1 MRPALLIAACLL
13 AGGCET
19 PDDAGTA
26 APSEN
31 GLATIAR
38 IQGSGPRSPLEGQTV
53 TVEAVVAGKFNGLG
67 GVFLQSER
75 DDGDPATAEGLFLP
89 RDSRAE
95 PRLAVG
101 HRVRVTGA
109 VRELGEDGVTLTT
122 LEASDVKVLSKGRER
137 TPVPALE
144 LSSPP
149 ASAADWE
156 RYEGMRLRISGL
168 GITGHHALMQYGELL
183 ASFGGTLANPTE
195 FSAPVPG
202 DRTIADQNA
211 RRRLV
216 LDDGRTTRN
225 PERLWFLP
233 ALPNDA
239 APLRIGSRLGPV
251 EGVLDQRF
259 GDYRLQL
266 VAPLE
271 IVEQAPRPPAPQVS
285 GDRRVAG
292 FNVLNLFNGNGH
304 GGGFP
309 TGRGAASLAEYRRQ
323 QAKLVA
329 VVQALNPDL
338 AALMELENDGY
349 GPKSSIA
356 QFVAALNAAGP
367 HRDWRFVDAG
377 EGPGDNPIRVGLI
390 YRAGRFSPVGPA
402 VTLTEGPFADRSRA
416 PLVQAFRAGKGPV
429 FVVAANHFKSKGGC
443 DDAGQG
449 DTDAGDGQ
457 ACFNATRVASA
468 RRLHEWLAT
477 DPTGTAPIG
486 HLLIGDLNAHTQE
499 DPLRLLRELGWRDAL
514 PVGVAPRVPGEGQAP
529 GREQPHTYVYDGQA
543 GRLDHALLDTG
554 LAPRLR
560 QAEVW
565 HNSADELELFDYR
578 RDRDDD
584 AWRASDHDPILL
596 GLDLADGGI

>member
-1 MRPALLIAACLL
+1 MRLALMTAACLL
-13 AGGCET
+13 AGGCGT
-19 PDDAGTA
+19 SDDAGTA
-26 APSEN
+26 APAN
-31 GLATIAR
+31 DGLTPLAR

-53 TVEAVVAGKFNGLG
+53 TVEAVVVGKFNGLG
-67 GVFLQSER
+67 GVFLQSEQ

-89 RDSRAE
+89 RESRAE

-101 HRVRVTGA
+101 DRVRISGA
-109 VRELGEDGVTLTT
+109 VRELGEGEATLTA
-122 LEASDVKVLSKGRER
+122 LEANEVKVLGKGKPRA
-137 TPVPALE
+137 PVPVLE
-144 LSSPP
+144 LSGPP
-149 ASAADWE
+149 ESAADWE

-168 GITGHHALMQYGELL
+168 GITGNHALMSYGELL
-183 ASFGGTLANPTE
+183 ASFGGPLVHPTE
-195 FSAPVPG
+195 LAAPSPG
-202 DRTIADQNA
+202 NPAAAAENA

-216 LDDGRTTRN
+216 LDDGRTSRN

-233 ALPNDA
+233 ALPSDA

-259 GDYRLQL
+259 GGHRLQL

-271 IVEQAPRPPAPQVS
+271 IVEQAPRPPAPKVA
-285 GDRRVAG
+285 GDRRIAG

-309 TGRGAASLAEYRRQ
+309 TGRGAATLAEYRRQ

-329 VVQALNPDL
+329 VVQALDPDL

-377 EGPGDNPIRVGLI
+377 EGPGNNPIRVGLI
-390 YRAGRFSPVGPA
+390 YRADRISPVGAA

-443 DDAGQG
+443 DEAEQG

-468 RRLHEWLAT
+468 RRLHEWLAS
-477 DPTGTAPIG
+477 DPTGTAPAG

-514 PVGVAPRVPGEGQAP
+514 PTGGD
-529 GREQPHTYVYDGQA
+529 QPHTYVYDGQA

-560 QAEVW
+560 QAAVW

-578 RDRDDD
+578 RDHDDD

-596 GLDLADGGI
+596 GLDLATGGL